1 MRGRPR
7 RRRFAAAAAAAAI
20 GAMGAAV
27 AFGAVVDEAP
37 ISSIEGPSPGL
48 GAPHGVGVD
57 SAGRVYVANQHSDL
71 RVFAAG
77 ASGSAAPI
85 AVVPTP
91 AGTNTP
97 LGVFVNTD
105 DHVWVAYN
113 SGHVAE
119 FGPNPGAASVP
130 LRVLNVGEAGAYNSI
145 RGVVVDSAG
154 RIYTADCDSGIIKV
168 FAANAS
174 GTPTPIRDIRGPN
187 TMLGPSYGLAGSA
200 GTGQSWGIDVDG
212 DGNLLVAGGSRVLKF
227 SPTANGDVAPIA
239 TINSSAPAFSYAIEV
254 EVLASGNVYVV
265 DRGLPAVYIFSSS
278 ALASGSD
285 VDTPLKVI
293 RGAAT
298 LLASPV
304 GVAVAP
310 NGTIVVGDT
319 GWDAIRR
326 YAAYEAGGRPVPTP
340 TSPSTD
346 SDRPADGSTA
356 APAAER
362 PRTGVSIDCGAR
374 FTEKPAVVLCIQP
387 PEGAERMVVS
397 NDGGF
402 TGTTAVPVAR
412 RSAWSLDSTG
422 PTRLPKTVYVRFEGP
437 GVNREVTYSD
447 DIILDET
454 KPEVVFAELMPT
466 AGESARASRP
476 VRHVLR
482 VRARDSQSAI
492 ARLRIAVGNRAL
504 PPQDFANRVVLAT
517 RLKEVRVRV
526 RDRAGNWSGWRAA
539 SLR

>member
-1 MRGRPR
+1 
-7 RRRFAAAAAAAAI
+7 
-20 GAMGAAV
+20 MGATV
-27 AFGAVVDEAP
+27 AYGAVVDDAP
-37 ISSIEGPSPGL
+37 VNTIQGANTGL
-48 GAPHGVGVD
+48 GAPHGVAVD
-57 SAGRVYVANQHSDL
+57 SASRIYVADQHTGL
-71 RVFAAG
+71 AVFSPNAAG
-77 ASGSAAPI
+77 D
-85 AVVPTP
+85 AVPLVWVPTP
-91 AGTNTP
+91 AGTGTP

-119 FGPNPGAASVP
+119 FGPNLTALSAP
-130 LRVLNVGEAGAYNSI
+130 LRVLDVSEPGAMNSI

-168 FAANAS
+168 FAPDAS

-200 GTGQSWGIDVDG
+200 GTGQSWGIDIDG
-212 DGNLLVAGGSRVLKF
+212 DGNLLVAGGTRVLKF

-254 EVLASGNVYVV
+254 EAVASGNVYVV
-265 DRGLPAVYIFSSS
+265 DRTQQAVYIFPSG

-285 VDTPLKVI
+285 TDTPLKVI
-293 RGAAT
+293 KGAAT
-298 LLASPV
+298 LMTSPV
-304 GVAVAP
+304 GLAVSSS
-310 NGTIVVGDT
+310 GTIVVGDS
-319 GWDAIRR
+319 GPNAIWR

-340 TSPSTD
+340 TSPSPGT
-346 SDRPADGSTA
+346 GSEGSAGGGTA
-356 APAAER
+356 APAVER

-412 RSAWSLDSTG
+412 RSAWMLDSTG
-422 PTRLPKTVYVRFEGP
+422 PTRLPKTVYIRFEGP
-437 GVNREVTYSD
+437 GVNREVTYTD

-454 KPEVVFAELMPT
+454 KPEVVSSELVPV
-466 AGESARASRP
+466 AGEAARVSRP
-476 VRHVLR
+476 VRYVLR

-492 ARLRIAVGNRAL
+492 ARLRIAIGDRAL
-504 PPQDFANRVVLAT
+504 PPQDFANRVVLPT
-517 RLKEVRVRV
+517 RSKEVRVRV

-539 SLR
+539 LLG